1 MVQLTE
7 PLEMFNA
14 YVVNFTSSVGYGAE
28 SSTMQMTLV
37 EDPDNVD
44 SNGNPSP
51 KTIQHKKPRLDED
64 GKMIPLEDG
73 SGGVEHDIVAGF
85 PEVGTCCQFKFEG
98 FEFVG
103 IFQRYSYNQSLGGN
117 TYDVTFESPSKA
129 LDGVQIILDKFEG
142 TVFTEG
148 NRYFPS
154 EGVNFTSQINNVYNP
169 FGIKENYAFGGL
181 FGGSGRNEFGFD
193 ARELLQLIEEISRS
207 EHTLDRGSEDP
218 SPDTSTNEDGA
229 EIIGGPIHFGESKF
243 TIDFD
248 ELKNLVPNFLRIKG
262 DFQSINSILQEC
274 TEIIV
279 HDYVTYIKPTTT
291 QVQIGNSGGI
301 VPTPIFE
308 TKVLN
313 GVTLPTLDD
322 DENVTGPV
330 ISFKYLNK
338 SAQPNPGVVETLV
351 NEKKGT
357 TLISATNGKELA
369 DVTTQKLIIGDKAT
383 RVWHAGFDYMIPAY
397 GKDLN
402 GEWLIGAGFSDTDIA
417 PVLLPNGGVYQAYIA
432 ELRAALSGF
441 DAWCWYHT
449 VGSAYGY
456 TNVTNPIYSSFARI
470 SQTKFNKVIQNTM
483 TPYAIMSSFNGDHMK
498 HMAQKEAQMG
508 LNGTVTGDETE
519 VFGSVLNTASNYY
532 GKTYFV
538 MLPVE
543 PGGINN
549 NIRFVKEKSES
560 AWQIS
565 DSGWDP
571 DFTIKDID
579 GYDDT
584 GKMKAAAGWYPN
596 YSTNNKEFSRDFS
609 EIERTLPYVIPGF
622 NITLVGASDIDVDN
636 QIYWR
641 RNPYFGQ
648 NNNPYDDVS
657 ALVHVTLPAVYEH
670 VNGGLMAPIPGDKN
684 LVSGPRAAMDGIFA
698 FAAGLGPG
706 SALGA
711 ATGFSGYGSASSS
724 FLSME
729 SAALALKYMPKAVR
743 PYEIS
748 IPQSSTRYTW
758 GPWYRYSA
766 KRGKAEVEQ
775 NTQLNPE
782 TFGSVHVL
790 DDAAFAL
797 AGSAVA
803 DMYQSESGTIEVA
816 EFPEYNIAERF
827 TGSGPYITKMTCK
840 VESGGITTNYE
851 FSTWT
856 RNFGKIAK
864 YNIDRIA
871 AINKNKIK
879 ALRQGSTGIPASPF
893 QSSSTGGAAAQNA
906 GALNPKVN
914 NFFTGIPVPMA
925 AAGGA
930 ANNPDGA
937 QVWLMSGKNGESVGE
952 DLIRKIQFGNNI
964 VHAYDITFGCSQEQ
978 ILSPI
983 GVVSTRERVE
993 TGNHYGGMRSYLPY
1007 IKDPKEAD
1015 DSTGTK
1021 FSFNLV
1027 NPSAADL
1034 DPYFG
1039 PKSRSGWGK
1048 VDYGVTVV
1056 DDFATVSQGGNFM
1069 AFEDK
1074 NNTSEKSKEYRTYG
1088 LRGPILLSGWGYDVD
1103 GIPVPRGE
1111 RDLPDSFN
1119 GSFSQNRS
1127 GWKTGPVD
1135 LRWDEDRQVWAG
1147 GYQIVEGFLTTEVK
1161 PANGQNP
1168 DGESTVQIYK
1178 DIGNGLQATGEEIK
1192 VKNLDKHLEIKE
1204 NLPLYASCIRIN
1216 GNWRFLYIGC
1226 DVPPEEEEEE
1236 E

>member
-14 YVVNFTSSVGYGAE
+14 YVVDFSCSVGYGAE
-28 SSTMQMTLV
+28 SSTMQMTLA
-37 EDPDNVD
+37 EDPDHVD
-44 SNGNPSP
+44 SNGNSAP
-51 KTIQHKKPRLDED
+51 KIIQHKKPRLDED
-64 GKMIPLEDG
+64 GKLIPDNNG
-73 SGGVEHDIVAGF
+73 SVEYDIVSGF

-103 IFQRYSYNQSLGGN
+103 IFQRYNYNQSLSGN
-117 TYDVTFESPSKA
+117 TYDITFESPSKA
-129 LDGVQIILDKFEG
+129 LDGTQVILDKFEG

-154 EGVNFTSQINNVYNP
+154 EGENFTSQINNIYNP

-193 ARELLQLIEEISRS
+193 ARELLEIIEGISRS
-207 EHTLDRGSEDP
+207 EYTYDNP
-218 SPDTSTNEDGA
+218 SGASVDASTNSDDE

-243 TIDFD
+243 VIDFA
-248 ELKNLVPNFLRIKG
+248 ELKTLVPDFLRIKG
-262 DFQSINSILQEC
+262 DFQSINAILQEC

-279 HDYVTYIKPTTT
+279 HDYVSYIKPTET
-291 QVQIGNSGGI
+291 QVLVGYGRGI
-301 VPTPIFE
+301 NPQPIYRTE
-308 TKVLN
+308 VQN

-338 SAQPNPGVVETLV
+338 SAQPNPGVVESLV
-351 NEKKGT
+351 NAKKGT

-369 DVTTQKLIIGDKAT
+369 DVVTQKLIIGDKAT
-383 RVWHAGFDYMIPAY
+383 RVWHAGLEYMIPVY
-397 GKDLN
+397 GKDLA
-402 GEWLIGAGFSDTDIA
+402 GEWLVGAGFGDTDIA
-417 PVLLPNGGVYQAYIA
+417 PVLMPNGATYNAYIA

-441 DAWCWYHT
+441 DVWCWYHT
-449 VGSAYGY
+449 VGAAYGY
-456 TNVTNPIYSSFARI
+456 TNVTNPTYSSFARI
-470 SQTKFNKVIQNTM
+470 SQSKFNKVIQNTM
-483 TPYAIMSSFNGDHMK
+483 TPYAIMSSFNGDHMRA
-498 HMAQKEAQMG
+498 MAQNEAQMG
-508 LNGTVTGDETE
+508 LNGSVDGDNTE
-519 VFGSVLNTASNYY
+519 VFQAVLNTATNYY
-532 GKTYFV
+532 GKTYFIL
-538 MLPVE
+538 LPVE
-543 PGGINN
+543 PGGIDN

-565 DSGWDP
+565 ESGWDP

-584 GKMKAAAGWYPN
+584 GKMKAAAGYFPSF
-596 YSTNNKEFSRDFS
+596 STSTKEFSRDFS
-609 EIERTLPYVIPGF
+609 EIERPLPYVIP
-622 NITLVGASDIDVDN
+622 NLATVLVGATNITVDKK
-636 QIYWR
+636 IYWR
-641 RNPYFGQ
+641 QNPYFQQ

-657 ALVHVTLPAVYEH
+657 AMVHVTVPAVYEH
-670 VNGGLMAPIPGDKN
+670 VNGGLMQSVGFDKQ

-706 SALGA
+706 SALGS
-711 ATGFSGYGSASSS
+711 ATGFSGYGTEPSN

-729 SAALALKYMPKAVR
+729 NAALALKYMPKAVR

-766 KRGKAEVEQ
+766 KRGKAEIEQ
-775 NTQLNPE
+775 NSQLNPE
-782 TFGSVHVL
+782 TFGSVNVL
-790 DDAAFAL
+790 DQAAFAL

-803 DMYQSESGTIEVA
+803 DMYQSESGSIEVA

-827 TGSGPYITKMTCK
+827 TGSGPYVTKLSCK
-840 VESGGITTNYE
+840 VGTGGITTSYE

-864 YNIDRIA
+864 YNVDRIA
-871 AINKNKIK
+871 AINKNKIR
-879 ALRQGSTGIPASPF
+879 ALRQGSNGIPMMPF
-893 QSSSTGGAAAQNA
+893 QGSSTIGAGAQNA
-906 GALNPKVN
+906 HALNPQVN
-914 NFFTGIPVPMA
+914 NFFTGIPVPMNV
-925 AAGGA
+925 AGGA
-930 ANNPDGA
+930 ANNPDGP
-937 QVWLMSGKNGESVGE
+937 QVWLMSGKNGESVAE
-952 DLIRKIQFGNNI
+952 DLVRKIQFGNNI
-964 VHAYDITFGCSQEQ
+964 LHAYDVTFGCTQEQ

-983 GVVSTRERVE
+983 GVPSTRQRVE
-993 TGNHYGGMRSYLPY
+993 TGQHYGGIKDFLPY
-1007 IKDPKEAD
+1007 IKDPKDAE
-1015 DSTGTK
+1015 DSTGDK

-1039 PKSRSGWGK
+1039 PKSYDGWGK

-1056 DDFATVSQGGNFM
+1056 DDFATVSQGRNFM
-1069 AFEDK
+1069 AFEDR
-1074 NNTSEKSKEYRTYG
+1074 NNTSEKSNEYRTYG

-1103 GIPVPRGE
+1103 GLPVPRGE
-1111 RDLPDSFN
+1111 RDLPDQFN

-1135 LRWDEDRQVWAG
+1135 LRWDEERQVWAG
-1147 GYQIVEGFLTTEVK
+1147 GYQIVEGFLTTPVK
-1161 PANGQNP
+1161 PAIGQNP

-1178 DIGNGLQATGEEIK
+1178 RIDGTLKATGEEIK
-1192 VKNLDKHLEIKE
+1192 VKNLDKHLEITQ
-1204 NLPLYASCIRIN
+1204 NLPLYVSCIRIN
-1216 GNWRFLYIGC
+1216 RDWRFLYIGC
-1226 DVPPEEEEEE
+1226 DVPAVQ
-1236 E
+1236 

>member
-14 YVVNFTSSVGYGAE
+14 YVVDFTSSVGYGAE

-51 KTIQHKKPRLDED
+51 KTIQHKEPRLDED
-64 GKMIPLEDG
+64 GKMIPDG
-73 SGGVEHDIVAGF
+73 QGSVEFDTVAGF
-85 PEVGTCCQFKFEG
+85 PEVGTCCQFRFGG

-103 IFQRYSYNQSLGGN
+103 IFQRYNYNQSLGGN
-117 TYDVTFESPSKA
+117 TYDITFESPSKA
-129 LDGVQIILDKFEG
+129 LDGVQVILDKFEG

-148 NRYFPS
+148 NRYLPS
-154 EGVNFTSQINNVYNP
+154 EGANFTSQINNIYNP

-193 ARELLQLIEEISRS
+193 AKELLTLIEEISRS
-207 EHTLDRGSEDP
+207 EHTLDIGNQDP
-218 SPDTSTNEDGA
+218 SPDASTNSDDE

-243 TIDFD
+243 TIDFG
-248 ELKNLVPNFLRIKG
+248 ELKGLIPSFLRIKG
-262 DFQSINSILQEC
+262 DFQSINAILQEC
-274 TEIIV
+274 TDIIV
-279 HDYVTYIKPTTT
+279 HDYVTFIKPTTT
-291 QVQIGNSGGI
+291 RVQIGSGGGI

-308 TKVLN
+308 EKVLN

-330 ISFKYLNK
+330 ISFSYLNK
-338 SAQPNPGVVETLV
+338 TSQPNPGVIETLV
-351 NEKKGT
+351 NDKKST

-369 DVTTQKLIIGDKAT
+369 DVTTQKLMIGDKAT
-383 RVWHAGFDYMIPAY
+383 RVWHAGMQYMIPVY

-402 GEWLIGAGFSDTDIA
+402 GEWLLGAGFSDTDIA
-417 PVLLPNGGVYQAYIA
+417 PVLLPNGAVYNAHIA
-432 ELRAALSGF
+432 ELKAACSGF
-441 DAWCWYHT
+441 DTWSWYHV

-456 TNVTNPIYSSFARI
+456 TNVTNPVFSSFARM
-470 SQTKFNKVIQNTM
+470 SQSKFNKLIQNVM
-483 TPYAIMSSFNGDHMK
+483 TPYAMISSFNGDHLRS
-498 HMAQKEAQMG
+498 MAQKDA
-508 LNGTVTGDETE
+508 LNHLQGNSNTSNEMFTA
-519 VFGSVLNTASNYY
+519 VLNTAKNYY

-543 PGGINN
+543 PGGIDN

-560 AWQIS
+560 AWAIS

-579 GYDDT
+579 GYDDE
-584 GKMKAAAGWYPN
+584 GRLKACAGYIRSRTTSN
-596 YSTNNKEFSRDFS
+596 GVFTRDFGNAG
-609 EIERTLPYVIPGF
+609 RTLPYVIPGF
-622 NITLVGASDIDVDN
+622 GTTLVGTTEVTIDN
-636 QIYWR
+636 KIYWR
-641 RNPYFGQ
+641 QNPYFQQ

-657 ALVHVTLPAVYEH
+657 AMVHVTVPGVYEF
-670 VNGGLMAPIPGDKN
+670 VNGGLNRETGPQAEDRE
-684 LVSGPRAAMDGIFA
+684 LTTGPRAAMDGIFG
-698 FAAGLGPG
+698 FFAGLGAPVG
-706 SALGA
+706 MAG
-711 ATGFSGYGSASSS
+711 GYSGGLDGVSS
-724 FLSME
+724 FGSME
-729 SAALALKYMPKAVR
+729 NAALSLKYMGSAVR
-743 PYEIS
+743 PFEIS
-748 IPQSSTRYTW
+748 IPQNSSRYTW
-758 GPWYRYSA
+758 GPWYRYSS
-766 KRGKAEVEQ
+766 KRGKAEIEQ
-775 NTQLNPE
+775 NSQLRPE
-782 TFGSVHVL
+782 VFGSVDVL
-790 DDAAFAL
+790 DEAAFAL
-797 AGSAVA
+797 VGSAVA
-803 DMYQSESGTIEVA
+803 DMYQSESGTVELA

-827 TGSGPYITKMTCK
+827 TGSGPYVTKISCK
-840 VESGGITTNYE
+840 VGTGGITTNYE

-864 YNIDRIA
+864 YNVDRIA
-871 AINKNKIK
+871 AINKNKIQ
-879 ALRQGSTGIPASPF
+879 ALKQRSSNIPTSPLSGGGGGGGSA
-893 QSSSTGGAAAQNA
+893 GGGGVQEA
-906 GALNPKVN
+906 GALKPKVN
-914 NFFTGIPVPMA
+914 NFFTGLPVPMA

-952 DLIRKIQFGNNI
+952 DLIRKVQFGNNS

-983 GVVSTRERVE
+983 GVVSTVQRVE
-993 TGNHYGGMRSYLPY
+993 TGQHYEGMRSYLPY

-1039 PKSRSGWGK
+1039 PKSYDGWGK
-1048 VDYGVTVV
+1048 VDYGVTIV
-1056 DDFATVSQGGNFM
+1056 DDFATVSQGGNHM

-1074 NNTSEKSKEYRTYG
+1074 NNTSQKSKEYRTYG

-1111 RDLPDSFN
+1111 RDLPDQFN

-1178 DIGNGLQATGEEIK
+1178 DTGGGLQATGEEIK

-1226 DVPPEEEEEE
+1226 DVPPVEE
-1236 E
+1236 

>member
-14 YVVNFTSSVGYGAE
+14 YVVDFSCSVGYGAE
-28 SSTMQMTLV
+28 SSTMQMTLA
-37 EDPDNVD
+37 EDPNHVD
-44 SNGNPSP
+44 SNGNSAP
-51 KTIQHKKPRLDED
+51 KIIQHKKPRLDED
-64 GKMIPLEDG
+64 GKLISDNNG
-73 SGGVEHDIVAGF
+73 SVEYDIVSGF

-103 IFQRYSYNQSLGGN
+103 IFQRYNYNQSLGGN

-129 LDGVQIILDKFEG
+129 LDGTQVILDKFEG
-142 TVFTEG
+142 TVFTEA

-154 EGVNFTSQINNVYNP
+154 EGENFTSQINNIYNP

-193 ARELLQLIEEISRS
+193 ARELLEIIEGISRS
-207 EHTLDRGSEDP
+207 EYTYDNP
-218 SPDTSTNEDGA
+218 SGASVDASTNSDDE

-243 TIDFD
+243 VIDFA
-248 ELKNLVPNFLRIKG
+248 ELKTLVPDFLRIKG
-262 DFQSINSILQEC
+262 DFQSINAILQEC

-279 HDYVTYIKPTTT
+279 HDYVSYIKPTET
-291 QVQIGNSGGI
+291 QVLVGYGPGI
-301 VPTPIFE
+301 NPQPIYRTE
-308 TKVLN
+308 VQN

-338 SAQPNPGVVETLV
+338 SAQPNPGVVESLV
-351 NEKKGT
+351 NAKKGT

-369 DVTTQKLIIGDKAT
+369 DVVTQKLIIGDKAT
-383 RVWHAGFDYMIPAY
+383 RVWHAGLEYMIPVY
-397 GKDLN
+397 GKDLA
-402 GEWLIGAGFSDTDIA
+402 GEWLVGAGFGDTDIA
-417 PVLLPNGGVYQAYIA
+417 PVLMPNGATYNAYIA

-483 TPYAIMSSFNGDHMK
+483 TPYAIMASFNGDHMRA
-498 HMAQKEAQMG
+498 MAQNEAQMG
-508 LNGTVTGDETE
+508 LNGSVTGDQSE
-519 VFGSVLNTASNYY
+519 VFSAVLNTATNYY
-532 GKTYFV
+532 GKTYFIL
-538 MLPVE
+538 LPVE
-543 PGGINN
+543 PGGIDN

-584 GKMKAAAGWYPN
+584 GKMKAAAGYFPSF
-596 YSTNNKEFSRDFS
+596 STSTKEFSRDFS
-609 EIERTLPYVIPGF
+609 EIERPLPYVVPNLG
-622 NITLVGASDIDVDN
+622 TVLVGATNITVDKK
-636 QIYWR
+636 IYWR
-641 RNPYFGQ
+641 NNPYFQQ

-657 ALVHVTLPAVYEH
+657 AMVHVTVPAVYEH
-670 VNGGLMAPIPGDKN
+670 VNGGLMQSVPGDKN

-706 SALGA
+706 SALGS
-711 ATGFSGYGSASSS
+711 ATGFSGYGSDASS

-729 SAALALKYMPKAVR
+729 NAALALKYMPKAVR

-766 KRGKAEVEQ
+766 KRGKAEIEQ
-775 NTQLNPE
+775 NSQLNPE
-782 TFGSVHVL
+782 TFGSVNVL
-790 DDAAFAL
+790 DQAAFAL

-803 DMYQSESGTIEVA
+803 DMYQSESGSIEVA

-827 TGSGPYITKMTCK
+827 TGSGPYVTKLSCK
-840 VESGGITTNYE
+840 VGTGGITTSYE

-864 YNIDRIA
+864 YNLDRIA
-871 AINKNKIK
+871 AINKNKIR
-879 ALRQGSTGIPASPF
+879 ALRQGSNGIPMMPF
-893 QSSSTGGAAAQNA
+893 QGSSTMGAGAQNA
-906 GALNPKVN
+906 HALNPQVN
-914 NFFTGIPVPMA
+914 NFFTGIPVPMNV
-925 AAGGA
+925 AGGA
-930 ANNPDGA
+930 ANNPDGP
-937 QVWLMSGKNGESVGE
+937 QVWLMSGKNGESVAE
-952 DLIRKIQFGNNI
+952 DLVRKIQFGNNI
-964 VHAYDITFGCSQEQ
+964 LHAYDVTFGCTQEQ

-983 GVVSTRERVE
+983 GVPAFHRRVE
-993 TGNHYGGMRSYLPY
+993 TGQDYDAPKSFLPY
-1007 IKDPKEAD
+1007 VKEPKEAD
-1015 DSTGTK
+1015 DSTGDQ
-1021 FSFNLV
+1021 FSSNLV
-1027 NPSAADL
+1027 NPAAQDL

-1039 PKSRSGWGK
+1039 SDSNRRIGT
-1048 VDYGVTVV
+1048 VDFGVAIV
-1056 DDFATVSQGGNFM
+1056 DDFETVSQGGNHM
-1069 AFEDK
+1069 VFEDK
-1074 NNTSEKSKEYRTYG
+1074 GNIAAGANEYRTYG
-1088 LRGPILLSGWGYDVD
+1088 LRGPILLSGWGYDVN
-1103 GIPVPRGE
+1103 GLPVPGE
-1111 RDLPDSFN
+1111 GQDFDLDYAR
-1119 GSFSQNRS
+1119 NRS
-1127 GWKTGPVD
+1127 KWKTGPVD

-1161 PANGQNP
+1161 PAIGQNP

-1178 DIGNGLQATGEEIK
+1178 DTGNGLQATGEEIK
-1192 VKNLDKHLEIKE
+1192 VKNLDKHLEITQ
-1204 NLPLYASCIRIN
+1204 NLPLYVSCIRIN
-1216 GNWRFLYIGC
+1216 GSWRFLYIGC
-1226 DVPPEEEEEE
+1226 DVPAVQ
-1236 E
+1236 